1 MNRVGFRVA
10 RLHIQRIMRIR
21 SLPLQAAAIAFA
33 IYGCSGGTEPSL
45 PSSVSAASSTPT
57 ATAGLVLATAPTFSV
72 KDANGKILGG
82 VSVTVTV
89 TAGGGTLANAPTSTT
104 SDSPTSIGTWTLGK
118 TAGVNTVTV
127 TVGSLAPL
135 VITVTGV
142 AGPAAA
148 IVILSG
154 NSQTA
159 LAGTTLANPVVAQVR
174 DQFGNGVAGSLVT
187 FFVTAGGGSI
197 NPAQLTTDV
206 SGNAVGAM
214 WRLGKTDVPQAATA
228 TSTSFSTLASAT
240 ITTAYNAEVRF
251 FGPPPSPE
259 AMGAFT
265 AAAARIRAMVIG
277 DVPDI
282 DFSLGAGQDL
292 SGCGISGVV
301 LHEIV
306 DDVFIYATVIS
317 IDGPGKILASAG
329 PCVVRVGP
337 NNTPGTR
344 HAVVGRMTFDADDI
358 AGLVTSG
365 RLNDVVLHEMMHV
378 LGFGTIWTSSSR
390 IGGVLLTGGGT
401 DNPRYIGPLATAAC
415 AGVGGT
421 GTACA
426 AGVAVEGLP
435 AGSGTAD
442 AHWREATFDSEIMT
456 GFVEAVGVATPLSAM
471 TIQSFS
477 DEAYVVNL
485 AIADPYIV
493 PAPLASRQTRSS
505 VSLGGQTEPWE
516 KILEPV
522 YEVTRTGQVRRLIAQ

>member
-1 MNRVGFRVA
+1 M
-10 RLHIQRIMRIR
+10 
-21 SLPLQAAAIAFA
+21 
-33 IYGCSGGTEPSL
+33 
-45 PSSVSAASSTPT
+45 
-57 ATAGLVLATAPTFSV
+57 
-72 KDANGKILGG
+72 
-82 VSVTVTV
+82 
-89 TAGGGTLANAPTSTT
+89 
-104 SDSPTSIGTWTLGK
+104 
-118 TAGVNTVTV
+118 
-127 TVGSLAPL
+127 
-135 VITVTGV
+135 
-142 AGPAAA
+142 
-148 IVILSG
+148 
-154 NSQTA
+154 
-159 LAGTTLANPVVAQVR
+159 
-174 DQFGNGVAGSLVT
+174 
-187 FFVTAGGGSI
+187 
-197 NPAQLTTDV
+197 
-206 SGNAVGAM
+206 
-214 WRLGKTDVPQAATA
+214 
-228 TSTSFSTLASAT
+228 
-240 ITTAYNAEVRF
+240 
-251 FGPPPSPE
+251 
-259 AMGAFT
+259 
-265 AAAARIRAMVIG
+265 
-277 DVPDI
+277 
-282 DFSLGAGQDL
+282 
-292 SGCGISGVV
+292 

-378 LGFGTIWTSSSR
+378 LGFGTNWTRSDR